1 MWLLAA
7 AAYNEEETTL
17 QKAGEQ
23 AKLPVKDSAS
33 TESLLNAEDQPP
45 PG

>member
-1 MWLLAA
+1 MYATAA
-7 AAYNEEETTL
+7 FVEEESAL

-23 AKLPVKDSAS
+23 AKLPAKGSTSA
-33 TESLLNAEDQPP
+33 ESLLNAEDQPP